1 MDLARNLRIDSV
13 SRLFPTP
20 PHQIAPDCPVEQAIE
35 LMREKKVGCVV
46 IVAAGGE
53 LVGILT
59 ERDLMRRVI
68 AAGRPLST
76 PVSECMTSAPVTVSS
91 KEPIRSA
98 IESMEKGGY
107 RHLPV
112 LDERQRLV
120 GILSIKRIVHY
131 LVEHFPGTVYCQ
143 PPDPR
148 SIPANAKG
156 LRVPEARE

>member
-20 PHQIAPDCPVEQAIE
+20 PHQIAPERPVSEAIE
-35 LMREKKVGCVV
+35 LMRQKKVGCVV
-46 IVAAGGE
+46 VCNDGK

-59 ERDLMRRVI
+59 ERDLMRRVM
-68 AAGRPLST
+68 ALGKPLTT
-76 PVSECMTSAPVTVSS
+76 PVADCMTRDPVTVSS
-91 KEPIRSA
+91 KESIRSA
-98 IESMEKGGY
+98 IDSMEKGSY

-112 LDERQRLV
+112 LDEKQHLV

-131 LVEHFPGTVYCQ
+131 LVEHFPGTIYNQ

-148 SIPANAKG
+148 AVAPK
-156 LRVPEARE
+156 REGA

>member
-20 PHQIAPDCPVEQAIE
+20 PHHIAPDASVADAIA
-35 LMREKKVGCVV
+35 LMRQHKVGCVV
-46 IVAAGGE
+46 VCRDGT

-68 AAGRPLST
+68 AAGRPMTT
-76 PVSECMTSAPVTVSS
+76 PVADCMTPNPVTVSA
-91 KEPIRSA
+91 KESIRSA
-98 IESMEKGGY
+98 IECMETGGY

-112 LDERQRLV
+112 LDEKQRLV

-148 SIPANAKG
+148 SVPA
-156 LRVPEARE
+156 RREGA

>member
-20 PHQIAPDCPVEQAIE
+20 PHQIAPARTVAEAIA
-35 LMREKKVGCVV
+35 LMREQKVGCVV
-46 IVAAGGE
+46 VCE
-53 LVGILT
+53 DERLVGILT

-68 AAGRPLST
+68 AASKPLTT
-76 PVSECMTSAPVTVSS
+76 PVSECMTPDPVTVSS
-91 KEPIRSA
+91 KESIRGA
-98 IESMEKGGY
+98 IECMEKGGY

-112 LDERQRLV
+112 LNERQRLV

-131 LVEHFPGTVYCQ
+131 LAEHFPATVYCQ

-148 SIPANAKG
+148 A
-156 LRVPEARE
+156 VPPKREGA

>member
-20 PHQIAPDCPVEQAIE
+20 PHQIAPERPVSEAID
-35 LMREKKVGCVV
+35 LMRQKKVGCVV
-46 IVAAGGE
+46 ACKDGK

-68 AAGRPLST
+68 AIGRPLTT
-76 PVSECMTSAPVTVSS
+76 PIAECMTPDPVTVSS
-91 KEPIRSA
+91 KESIRSA
-98 IESMEKGGY
+98 IDCMEKGSY

-112 LDERQRLV
+112 LDEKQRLV

-148 SIPANAKG
+148 A
-156 LRVPEARE
+156 VPPKREGA

>member
-1 MDLARNLRIDSV
+1 MELDRNLKIDSV

-20 PHQIAPDCPVEQAIE
+20 PHQIDPDQTVADAVEM
-35 LMREKKVGCVV
+35 MRRENVGCLVV
-46 IVAAGGE
+46 CREGQ

-59 ERDLMRRVI
+59 ERDLMRRVF
-68 AAGRPLST
+68 AAGRPLTT
-76 PVSECMTSAPVTVSS
+76 PISECMTPDPITVSS
-91 KEPIRSA
+91 KESIRAA
-98 IESMEKGGY
+98 IDRMEKGGY

-131 LVEHFPGTVYCQ
+131 LVEHFPNLVYNQ

-148 SIPANAKG
+148 AIPQK
-156 LRVPEARE
+156 REGA

>member
-20 PHQIAPDCPVEQAIE
+20 PHQIAPERPVSEAIE
-35 LMREKKVGCVV
+35 LMRQKKVGCVV
-46 IVAAGGE
+46 ACTDGK

-68 AAGRPLST
+68 AVGRPLTT
-76 PVSECMTSAPVTVSS
+76 PVAECMTRDPVTVSS
-91 KEPIRSA
+91 KESIRSA
-98 IESMEKGGY
+98 IDCMEKGSY

-112 LDERQRLV
+112 LDEKQRLV
-120 GILSIKRIVHY
+120 GILSVKRIVHY
-131 LVEHFPGTVYCQ
+131 LVEHFPGTIYCL

-148 SIPANAKG
+148 A
-156 LRVPEARE
+156 VPPKREGA

>member
-20 PHQIAPDCPVEQAIE
+20 PHQIAPAQTVAEAVA
-35 LMREKKVGCVV
+35 LMREWKVGCVV
-46 IVAAGGE
+46 VCEGE
-53 LVGILT
+53 RLVGILT
-59 ERDLMRRVI
+59 ERDVMKRVL
-68 AAGRPLST
+68 AAGRLLTT
-76 PVSECMTSAPVTVSS
+76 PVAEGMTPDPVTVPS
-91 KEPIRSA
+91 KESIRGA
-98 IESMEKGGY
+98 IERMEKGGY

-112 LDERQRLV
+112 LDERERLV

-148 SIPANAKG
+148 AVTPK
-156 LRVPEARE
+156 REGA

>member
-20 PHQIAPDCPVEQAIE
+20 PHQITPDRPVSEAIE
-35 LMREKKVGCVV
+35 RMREHKVGCLLVV
-46 IVAAGGE
+46 EEGGQ
-53 LVGILT
+53 LKGILT
-59 ERDLMRRVI
+59 ERDLARRIFAV
-68 AAGRPLST
+68 GRPLTT
-76 PVSECMTSAPVTVSS
+76 PVAECMTPDPVTVSS
-91 KEPIRSA
+91 KESIRSA
-98 IESMEKGGY
+98 IERMERGGY

-143 PPDPR
+143 PPHPR
-148 SIPANAKG
+148 V
-156 LRVPEARE
+156 VPPRREGA